1 MSSEELEI
9 GHLCSAGSPAPGVVM
24 IHDVWG
30 LSDHTRD
37 LAARL
42 AREGFSVLA
51 IDLYRKTGPPRI
63 SDPASAM
70 AWIRELPDPLVLDTL
85 QEGIDF
91 LGGHRSTAGHVLG
104 LTGFCMGGQY
114 ALLGACACRGLSA
127 AVVFYGMLSY
137 APDVDPERKP
147 RSPLEAVEDL
157 SCPLLGLFGKED
169 HLIPESEV
177 GELERRLAPLTQ
189 PSEVVLYP
197 GAGHAFMNDTRP
209 ELHRP
214 QVADDAWGRMVAFFR
229 HHLMPAGSAAADPGA

>member
-9 GHLCSAGSPAPGVVM
+9 GHLSTSGSPAPGVVM

-30 LSDHTRD
+30 LSDPTRS
-37 LAARL
+37 LASRL

-51 IDLYRKTGPPRI
+51 LDLYRKTGQPRI

-91 LGGHRSTAGHVLG
+91 LNEHPSTLGHPLG
-104 LTGFCMGGQY
+104 VTGFCMGGQY
-114 ALLGACACRGLSA
+114 ALLGACVCRGLSA

-147 RSPLEAVEDL
+147 RSPLDAVGDL
-157 SCPLLGLFGKED
+157 GCPLLGLFGEED
-169 HLIPESEV
+169 HLIPVPEV
-177 GELERRLAPLTQ
+177 RELERRLAALTQ
-189 PSEVVLYP
+189 PSDVVLYP

-209 ELHRP
+209 ELYRP
-214 QVADDAWGRMVAFFR
+214 QVAEDAWGRTIRFFR
-229 HHLMPAGSAAADPGA
+229 EHLS